1 MEYPDHLHY
10 DHRDFPLAPEKLEIT
25 RDMLCK
31 EMKDFL
37 DRFGLD
43 FNKQVRLTQNVLPKE
58 RYVSHVKNLQFYQEE
73 GLVITKIHRAI
84 MFHQSAWMADY
95 IKTNTEK

>member
-58 RYVSHVKNLQFYQEE
+58 RYVSHV
-73 GLVITKIHRAI
+73 
-84 MFHQSAWMADY
+84 
-95 IKTNTEK
+95 